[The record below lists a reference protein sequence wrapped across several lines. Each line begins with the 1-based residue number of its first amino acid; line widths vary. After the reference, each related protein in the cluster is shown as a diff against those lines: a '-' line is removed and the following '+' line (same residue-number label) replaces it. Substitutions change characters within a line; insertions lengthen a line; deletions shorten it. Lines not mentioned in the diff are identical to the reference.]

1 MIHLYCKQAKEKCL
15 LSVDIYIL
23 IIDLLFFGS
32 FALFIG
38 DNILKKG
45 KYSEFN
51 LILYIIGG
59 KVKVFGRKVVYKLC
73 M

>member
-1 MIHLYCKQAKEKCL
+1 MSIVNGYIHI
-15 LSVDIYIL
+15 DNRL
-23 IIDLLFFGS
+23 IIFGS

-38 DNILKKG
+38 DNVLKKG